1 MCIYIKFM
9 PAKNL
14 SYSLIENNKTNN
26 NSVTYE
32 SLKQKVDKETDNLSE
47 NNLDLEM
54 DMDDYIAMEVDYNE
68 NYTKKQIDLIS
79 DYYGISKRK
88 KKKAE
93 LIEELVIFEKEPE
106 NYDITQRRKTL
117 WFYMD
122 EINNDSFLSKFLILE

>member
-14 SYSLIENNKTNN
+14 SYSLIENNKTNY

-54 DMDDYIAMEVDYNE
+54 DMDDYIAMEINYNE
-68 NYTKKQIDLIS
+68 NYTKKQIDLIA

-88 KKKAE
+88 KKKGE

-122 EINNDSFLSKFLILE
+122 EIKNDSFLSKFLILE

>member
-14 SYSLIENNKTNN
+14 SYSLIENNKTNY

-32 SLKQKVDKETDNLSE
+32 SLKQKVDKETDSLSE

-54 DMDDYIAMEVDYNE
+54 DMDDYIAMEINYNE
-68 NYTKKQIDLIS
+68 NYTKKQIDLIA

-88 KKKAE
+88 KKKGE